1 MKKIYLI
8 GYFDDLKW
16 IGEFLQELE
25 LVPES
30 RLVETVKTMIHDGR
44 ICEDT
49 ITDNGYDVAK
59 MDAAQAVEILKDDGY
74 TVELYEIEE

>member
-1 MKKIYLI
+1 MKIYLI

-16 IGEFLQELE
+16 VGEFLQELE

-30 RLVETVKTMIHDGR
+30 RLVDTVKTMINEGR

-59 MDAAQAVEILKDDGY
+59 MDATQAVEILKDDGY